1 MNGHEDIQHCF
12 LPIFLLF
19 GLGGAEG
26 AAARGPRGRLRTPFV
41 GRPVAGYGAVSP
53 RAPGAYRAYSPYGP
67 YGPYGQNRGALRRPA
82 GPLVG
87 RRP

>member
-1 MNGHEDIQHCF
+1 MNAQEDLQHCF

-26 AAARGPRGRLRTPFV
+26 AAARGPRGRMRTPFV
-41 GRPVAGYGAVSP
+41 GRPVAGYGAMSP
-53 RAPGAYRAYSPYGP
+53 RAYSAYGP
-67 YGPYGQNRGALRRPA
+67 YGPNRGAFRRPA